1 MKTNVSIKFNSI
13 EEYREIESKLI
24 ELGYKQHNKGIDDFM
39 LDDLLNDLYVTF
51 FERDKVYGVLDF
63 VLKETEYLYNSLQ
76 EFLKENEKINFW
88 NKVEQELAC
97 WVYYEDSH
105 TFYCYDCVQ
114 KRVDEINTNK
124 EFAEDIN
131 YEDGDTCGYMQ
142 DVADTG
148 GEYEAECETCYKPL
162 YTIGFPD

>member
-1 MKTNVSIKFNSI
+1 MEQNSKTHETKIIMEQNNELIKND
-13 EEYREIESKLI
+13 
-24 ELGYKQHNKGIDDFM
+24 GNTM
-39 LDDLLNDLYVTF
+39 LDAVNQDV
-51 FERDKVYGVLDF
+51 
-63 VLKETEYLYNSLQ
+63 
-76 EFLKENEKINFW
+76 EK
-88 NKVEQELAC
+88 ELAC

-124 EFAEDIN
+124 EFSEYIN

-148 GEYEAECETCYKPL
+148 GEYEAECEKCHKPL